1 MIVKI
6 KQYSY
11 LYIYIIV
18 LIAFKSILKKIIVS
32 KAQQKGFI
40 CHLSSIIAVTSVI
53 LVIVAISIFS
63 VLQFF
68 CTVLQLFQ
76 KTPYWSATML
86 IIFIT
91 MCNGIHLFSL
101 HYVTASSSLNLFHFF
116 LFISVF
122 FVVVGKSYT
131 LFIIFFFIHK

>member
-53 LVIVAISIFS
+53 LVIVAIYIFS

-68 CTVLQLFQ
+68 CTVLQLLL
-76 KTPYWSATML
+76 ML
-86 IIFIT
+86 IIVIT

-116 LFISVF
+116 VYICFLCCSW
-122 FVVVGKSYT
+122 
-131 LFIIFFFIHK
+131 